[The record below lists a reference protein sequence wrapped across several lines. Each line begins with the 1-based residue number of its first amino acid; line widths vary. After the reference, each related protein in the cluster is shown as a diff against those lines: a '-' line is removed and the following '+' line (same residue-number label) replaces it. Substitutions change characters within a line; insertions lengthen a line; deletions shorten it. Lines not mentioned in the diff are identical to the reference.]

1 MGNIMAGLTSLP
13 RKKNIKGQPHKL
25 AYITDSESDI
35 LKFMGGAGRPVQGT
49 KGVPAYFD
57 TGEGMGG
64 YGTEGA
70 ADYDAETAQEAAELS
85 EVDEWGAAQQAAAAE
100 AAAPTPSTAR
110 GDFADVAG
118 LPPGT
123 PMGPMGTSSAYTSKD
138 PSQTLAA
145 YNIPPETAVPGAD
158 LLMDPVIQ
166 DVLYSTK
173 PSQFSRESYTQSVRD
188 AVKSMTPE
196 EKYGTIVDP
205 LAPWESPLFGQRV
218 GGYLPMLE
226 EYTLPTYMGG
236 FRGGRETSAP
246 YALTDPESDRYQD
259 VFMAFAG
266 TTGGAIREA
275 LDAAKRGQTVEGALE
290 NTGHT
295 AFGLPAQ
302 APATGL
308 ANYLDREAM
317 KGWAQGLGIVMS
329 MTSPFMP
336 AAAMGIP
343 QDVWEDVK
351 GPLNSLRETL
361 RDAIPFFE
369 KEVEPKF
376 DKAVDVVRD
385 NYEKNVEQ
393 TGTDILDTIFDAIK
407 GKGASQEA
415 REFGSN
421 YQLPTISAPASP
433 EPTLEDIAPIEEID
447 LERAIQTP
455 DNMLA
460 DIAGR
465 QNMDFFGPPT
475 LESYLENI
483 QELPMID
490 PPSIPNTLTSAPGA
504 DTTGMLF
511 DAASPIDIGSIG
523 GYPSEAFFSPDPL
536 GPPLDLTQ
544 PVGGPRGLP
553 STAVPEADQAVKNIN
568 LGSPLTPDQLD
579 YLNRNITNILQ
590 SPIPVEP
597 SVTKTSPEISP
608 NNMNFALNTIGKM
621 ARDPESPVTIDDYRA
636 VENARTEE
644 EFVGALRAALD
655 KEEKSGI
662 HAKAEAASKN
672 YKIGN

>member
-1 MGNIMAGLTSLP
+1 
-13 RKKNIKGQPHKL
+13 
-25 AYITDSESDI
+25 
-35 LKFMGGAGRPVQGT
+35 
-49 KGVPAYFD
+49 
-57 TGEGMGG
+57 
-64 YGTEGA
+64 
-70 ADYDAETAQEAAELS
+70 
-85 EVDEWGAAQQAAAAE
+85 
-100 AAAPTPSTAR
+100 
-110 GDFADVAG
+110 
-118 LPPGT
+118 
-123 PMGPMGTSSAYTSKD
+123 
-138 PSQTLAA
+138 
-145 YNIPPETAVPGAD
+145 
-158 LLMDPVIQ
+158 
-166 DVLYSTK
+166 
-173 PSQFSRESYTQSVRD
+173 
-188 AVKSMTPE
+188 MTPE

-433 EPTLEDIAPIEEID
+433 EPTLEDIAPVQTDIGGVPASEFLDIEPMMLYDPVVDQMPEVPVTLDEAIAYSQV
-447 LERAIQTP
+447 LERER
-455 DNMLA
+455 DV
-460 DIAGR
+460 DR
-465 QNMDFFGPPT
+465 QVNAQRDGMFNPETYPFPSRPLELPPT
-475 LESYLENI
+475 L
-483 QELPMID
+483 
-490 PPSIPNTLTSAPGA
+490 
-504 DTTGMLF
+504 
-511 DAASPIDIGSIG
+511 
-523 GYPSEAFFSPDPL
+523 
-536 GPPLDLTQ
+536 PLDKAMVDQRREDDIAIAAMMQNTFGNY
-544 PVGGPRGLP
+544 PVELAAPVTPVSSFPLP
-553 STAVPEADQAVKNIN
+553 PVSSVVSPATVREAD
-568 LGSPLTPDQLD
+568 
-579 YLNRNITNILQ
+579 
-590 SPIPVEP
+590 
-597 SVTKTSPEISP
+597 
-608 NNMNFALNTIGKM
+608 
-621 ARDPESPVTIDDYRA
+621 RA
-636 VENARTEE
+636 VEIQQLAPLPEE
-644 EFVGALRAALD
+644 VDIAQATFREPSAIEKSTPVEFGREELVPIEPEDLANLIDAVATVESNKNQAAVGAKGERGSMQVMPGTLD
-655 KEEKSGI
+655 KPGFNIEPPRNKSLDEIDRVGVDYLTTMVSKFGNI
-662 HAKAEAASKN
+662 KDALVAYNAGPGAAQDWISKGRN
-672 YKIGN
+672 FENLPKTTQDYLVRVADELN